1 MTPYIQ
7 HKRPSKA
14 LRKGS
19 NKGRR
24 RREKRL
30 SREGLIVYIKY
41 KPELV
46 NSGEGTS
53 FTYSLSSKTLKVE
66 K

>member
-1 MTPYIQ
+1 MKPYMQ
-7 HKRPSKA
+7 RKRPSKA

-30 SREGLIVYIKY
+30 SREGLLVSIKY
-41 KPELV
+41 IPELV
-46 NSGEGTS
+46 NNGEGTS